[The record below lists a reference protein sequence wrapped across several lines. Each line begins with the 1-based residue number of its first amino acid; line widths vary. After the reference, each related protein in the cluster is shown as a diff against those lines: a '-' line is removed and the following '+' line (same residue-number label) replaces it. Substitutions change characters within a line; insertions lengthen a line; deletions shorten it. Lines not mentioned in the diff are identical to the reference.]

1 MQEESEARRRDNSI
15 NRKED
20 GEKQMLSRLLSWF
33 FSSKNKHQSTRDQVL
48 KPMHE
53 IVSDVASELV
63 ETTIESIDDTSIDK
77 TLNEVQPVRQSQPQR
92 NRLRRSRFLRGIL
105 NLFQKNRNSTMSSIG
120 LAARLNETGS
130 DDSEMDERP
139 EAPRKG
145 LWEKPS
151 SWHNQVHRITR
162 PSFLSFPRRM
172 KRYDSASSVAGIE
185 SSLSSVQ
192 FAMDDSYTDSDD
204 TSLLHPA
211 TLGVNFPHP
220 VYASKC
226 RLLAAEDKRPDF
238 LWTRTNPHVTPDMDE
253 HTFLPAKAYTDTKV
267 DDYSQYSLAKAYMKT
282 RVSEAYRSVV
292 SSSLYPSDE
301 EKDHEDGNLYYGSFD
316 SDDIP
321 FDEIFTDASFFDM
334 GYI

>member
-1 MQEESEARRRDNSI
+1 
-15 NRKED
+15 
-20 GEKQMLSRLLSWF
+20 MLSYLFSWF
-33 FSSKNKHQSTRDQVL
+33 FSSKNKYQSTRDQVL

-63 ETTIESIDDTSIDK
+63 ETTIESVDDISIDK
-77 TLNEVQPVRQSQPQR
+77 TLNEVKSARQSQPQR
-92 NRLRRSRFLRGIL
+92 KSLHRSRFFRGIL
-105 NLFQKNRNSTMSSIG
+105 NLFQKNRTSSMSSIG
-120 LAARLNETGS
+120 LAARLDETAS

-139 EAPRKG
+139 EIPHKR
-145 LWEKPS
+145 LWEKSPS
-151 SWHNQVHRITR
+151 QQNQVNRITR

-172 KRYDSASSVAGIE
+172 KRYDAASSVSGME

-192 FAMDDSYTDSDD
+192 FAMDDSYADSDD

-226 RLLAAEDKRPDF
+226 RLLAADDKRANF
-238 LWTRTNPHVTPDMDE
+238 LWTKTNPHVTPDMDE
-253 HTFLPAKAYTDTKV
+253 YTHSPIKAHKETKF
-267 DDYSQYSLAKAYMKT
+267 DEYSQYSLAKAYMKT
-282 RVSEAYRSVV
+282 RVSEGYRSVV

-301 EKDHEDGNLYYGSFD
+301 EKDHEDDNLYYGSFD